1 MEAEHKKKLEN
12 ESSLEKENQ
21 DLNNGNDTVV
31 ACRNKSSL
39 KSNNCSKKEIE
50 IKNKKVMKT
59 NYKKGKEG
67 KVRRNKEHS
76 MLVQIQQ
83 F

>member
-31 ACRNKSSL
+31 AW
-39 KSNNCSKKEIE
+39 KK
-50 IKNKKVMKT
+50 K
-59 NYKKGKEG
+59 
-67 KVRRNKEHS
+67 
-76 MLVQIQQ
+76 
-83 F
+83 